1 MANSSEIDCQVVA
14 GRPATLQVPGIT
26 DIGGAGEW
34 VRAALPGI
42 RAALLEHG
50 ALYLRGLPI
59 RSLQDF
65 AAMRDE
71 LIPERTP
78 YREKATPRTAFGHDV
93 YSSTDLPPSQAI
105 RMHNENSYTLTFP
118 GLLLFGCL
126 TAPAEGG
133 ATPVADCRRVLPA
146 VPSPLAERMRK
157 SGWRLN
163 RSFSEYV
170 STSWQTAFAT
180 DDPADVAEYCDR
192 NLIAHGWRDDGT
204 LRTSQV
210 RPGIIRHPVSGE
222 QVWFNHQ
229 LFWNEWAL
237 DEEVREALVDEF
249 GRDGLPF
256 STEFGDG
263 SPLTREDLMEIQG
276 AYDAATVRQPWNPGD
291 LLLVDNILTAH
302 GRDPFHGDR
311 RIVVA
316 MGEPVELTACRP
328 TVPPAKG
335 AWS

>member
-1 MANSSEIDCQVVA
+1 
-14 GRPATLQVPGIT
+14 
-26 DIGGAGEW
+26 
-34 VRAALPGI
+34 
-42 RAALLEHG
+42 
-50 ALYLRGLPI
+50 
-59 RSLQDF
+59 
-65 AAMRDE
+65 MRDE

-78 YREKATPRTAFGHDV
+78 YREKTTPRTDFGLGV

-118 GLLLFGCL
+118 GLLLFGCM

-133 ATPVADCRRVLPA
+133 TTPVADCRRVLSA
-146 VPSPLAERMRK
+146 MPSRLAEKMRE

-180 DDPADVAEYCDR
+180 DNPVDVARYCDT
-192 NLIAHGWRDDGT
+192 NLIAHSWRDDGT

-210 RPGIIRHPVSGE
+210 RPGIIRHPVSGGE
-222 QVWFNHQ
+222 VWFNHL

-263 SPLTREDLMEIQG
+263 SPLTRDDLRSSRTRTTPRRSARHG
-276 AYDAATVRQPWNPGD
+276 SRAT
-291 LLLVDNILTAH
+291 
-302 GRDPFHGDR
+302 
-311 RIVVA
+311 
-316 MGEPVELTACRP
+316 CC
-328 TVPPAKG
+328 
-335 AWS
+335 